1 MADDK
6 YDGSNGTCGLMKK
19 SLTTLKTS
27 FSKPGQLGKQL
38 PLPLAFGPGKE
49 IFTQSFNGKN

>member
-6 YDGSNGTCGLMKK
+6 YAGSNGTCGLMKK

-38 PLPLAFGPGKE
+38 PLPLAFGPGKK
-49 IFTQSFNGKN
+49 IFRQSFNR